1 MSGKFRRASMTQPLG
16 HCLNEGLGEIVL
28 SVKIP
33 IICGRTE
40 RPRDLYCSLA
50 LGPDVV
56 YIE

>member
-1 MSGKFRRASMTQPLG
+1 MTQPLG
-16 HCLNEGLGEIVL
+16 HCLNGGLGEIVL